1 MNRRLAVAY
10 FTAILGCAQQLPS
23 QPPANQTAPTVPA
36 PARPSLRMVPIEPN
50 GNESKGA
57 GPFEEGTRVAT
68 RSGLIEIRLGT
79 LTLVHMEPNSELRL
93 ESITPSRIGMAMEGG
108 TLLVQ
113 APQGAP
119 SVAVR
124 THDARIAPGD
134 GGICKITWS
143 QSLGTVVEV
152 RKGSAEVSTSEGE
165 EKILAGHSICIGP
178 CAAPASVAAEPGN
191 KKRKA
196 EAQPRHAQVEPKHNS
211 RAVPVAVKV
220 QPLSTGDSFTLKATC
235 DTLSRAECARIAKPT
250 SVAILRDC
258 DPQGRCRE
266 LTPHYGVKKTDGSD
280 SSISLQITL
289 LDEEEQGPWMRETEL
304 RLWDV
309 LRVTYGDGARIPPL
323 LEPVV
328 PGKGEV
334 KCCWFGDLKVWAN
347 APIGMG
353 IIPYLEV
360 TSATGVAKPWIVD
373 GVLEGAYDT
382 HPGWWKF
389 DLRTAPY
396 ATLTAGDSIT
406 ISAIV
411 HGPPQVLVKGTY
423 LPDGTSSGSSTA
435 MAPAPAAPGTP
446 AVNQAASGQGQP
458 WVATTGSCRNPRIG
472 ISSTGD
478 QVRVELGCR
487 PGDLSKLV
495 LYVDNKPV
503 SVKWTPS
510 PDLVY
515 LGDLSKPLPP
525 FASVKALQFDPP
537 QVDANSPAVVFEPQ
551 TLSIGPTLT
560 WVPQPTPRTNCK
572 PPEIQGT
579 LSAAGPVVVKVGCLP
594 SDAAGLV
601 LYIDNEKKEVQWIQA
616 KDQGVF
622 IGIVAAGLLQPF
634 QSVKVL
640 EFDPPQ
646 NREDSRAVVV
656 AGAAPA
662 APAPAPVPVT
672 STLGCAAPYIP
683 NAPGPVDSV
692 SVVLGC
698 LPGDPTKDLHVF
710 IDGKAPDGAV
720 TWLQQAGVTPIT
732 YTAKLPSKL
741 APGQSI
747 KVTQTN
753 PPQRDPDSPVVV
765 ATSLPSP
772 PSTIFV
778 VQEGATTVSG
788 TASGLDKVRV
798 QLVDGADVKSQAQ
811 DASVDATTG
820 LFNATFT
827 SPLQAGQQLRVFGV
841 SKSGTPSDSATPVE
855 VQPFGLDWGRV
866 RGYFT
871 AGLILSNNNSQFN
884 LTNANAFMGFNLDK
898 SWLGPSRA
906 FNSIN
911 GGFRERFRVHTY
923 FDARLTAIA
932 TGTSGTTASS
942 TPTLSAGSPSGTTG
956 TAGSGSGAAGTTTN
970 PSPNPTT
977 QLSNGQAASLQVGAY
992 LPIVFHQWDHK
1003 DRSYSLYVAPIAK
1016 VGLYTLTSAGSA
1028 TSQAAENANRSNQRF
1043 FPFFGYGLRLGHY
1056 HEYKTWDGRIDR
1068 SRSPEQLSYLDV
1080 SVGKWANFEYLA
1092 PFNYTPAAV
1101 PTCTVPASDATTA
1114 ACSERQRLWR
1124 YGFEGILV
1132 IPNTPLIVGLSANI
1146 SAQKPRSST
1155 PGAIFLTPPDD
1166 LRFLFGVRFD
1176 ASKLTGILSKLGGQ

>member
-1 MNRRLAVAY
+1 M
-10 FTAILGCAQQLPS
+10 
-23 QPPANQTAPTVPA
+23 
-36 PARPSLRMVPIEPN
+36 
-50 GNESKGA
+50 GN
-57 GPFEEGTRVAT
+57 
-68 RSGLIEIRLGT
+68 
-79 LTLVHMEPNSELRL
+79 LTLVHMDPKSELEL
-93 ESITPSRIGMAMEGG
+93 ASITPERIVLVMRGG
-108 TLLVQ
+108 TLLVL
-113 APQGAP
+113 APDAGPQVEVRTNDASITP
-119 SVAVR
+119 SVSGVSN
-124 THDARIAPGD
+124 
-134 GGICKITWS
+134 ITWG
-143 QSLGTVVEV
+143 QSEGSVVEV
-152 RKGSAEVSTSEGE
+152 RKGSVDVTTRQGLKHVA
-165 EKILAGHSICIGP
+165 AGHRLCTGP
-178 CAAPASVAAEPGN
+178 CPAPVENFSVATTRSKE
-191 KKRKA
+191 R
-196 EAQPRHAQVEPKHNS
+196 ES

-220 QPLSTGDSFTLKATC
+220 QPLSTGDSFSLKATC
-235 DTLSRAECARIAKPT
+235 DTLSRAECSRIAKPT

-258 DPQGRCRE
+258 NSREECRV
-266 LTPHYGVKKTDGSD
+266 LTPFYGVKKTDGSD

-289 LDEEEQGPWMRETEL
+289 IGDEL

-309 LRVTYGDGARIPPL
+309 LQVTYGHGARIPRS

-334 KCCWFGDLKVWAN
+334 KCCWFDGPLTVWAN
-347 APIGMG
+347 APIGMR
-353 IIPYLEV
+353 ITPYLEV
-360 TSATGVAKPWIVD
+360 TTAKGVAQPWIVQ
-373 GVLEGAYDT
+373 GALEGANDT

-389 DLRTAPY
+389 DLKTADY
-396 ATLTAGDSIT
+396 AALSPGDSVT
-406 ISAIV
+406 ISAII
-411 HGPPQVLVKGTY
+411 HGPPVPLVKGTY
-423 LPDGTSSGSSTA
+423 LADAASSGGGTA
-435 MAPAPAAPGTP
+435 MAPAALGNPSANQPAST
-446 AVNQAASGQGQP
+446 QGQP
-458 WVATTGSCRNPRIG
+458 WVATTGSCGNPTIEG
-472 ISSTGD
+472 TSPDGD
-478 QVRVELGCR
+478 KVKVQLRCR

-503 SVKWTPS
+503 SVRWTPS

-515 LGDLSKPLPP
+515 IGELTKPLPP

-537 QVDANSPAVVFEPQ
+537 QMDANSPAFVFPPQ
-551 TLSIGPTLT
+551 RLITGPILT
-560 WVPQPTPRTNCK
+560 WVPPNSSSTCP

-579 LSAAGPVVVKVGCLP
+579 LSAAGPVVVKVGCAP
-594 SDAAGLV
+594 SDPSGLT
-601 LYIDNEKKEVQWIQA
+601 LYIDNVKKEVQWIQT
-616 KDQGVF
+616 KDTSIF
-622 IGIVAAGLLQPF
+622 IGIVGAGVLQPF

-640 EFDPPQ
+640 EFNPPQ
-646 NREDSRAVVV
+646 RYPDSPAVVV
-656 AGAAPA
+656 AGALPA
-662 APAPAPVPVT
+662 APPPAPVVVT

-683 NAPGPVDSV
+683 NAPGPVDSF

-710 IDGKAPDGAV
+710 VDGKPPDGSV

-747 KVTQTN
+747 KVYQSN
-753 PPQRDPDSPVVV
+753 PQQRDPDSPVVV
-765 ATSLPSP
+765 ASGLPNP

-788 TASGLDKVRV
+788 SASGLDKVRV

-811 DASVDATTG
+811 DASVDASTG
-820 LFNATFT
+820 LFNASFT

-841 SKSGTPSDSATPVE
+841 SKSGTASDSATPVE
-855 VQPFGLDWGRV
+855 VQPFGLDWGRL

-898 SWLGPSRA
+898 SWLGPARA

-911 GGFRERFRVHTY
+911 GGFRERFRIHTY

-932 TGTSGTTASS
+932 TGTSGSTAGT
-942 TPTLSAGSPSGTTG
+942 TPTLSSGSSSGTTG
-956 TAGSGSGAAGTTTN
+956 TAGSGSGAASTTAN

-977 QLSNGQAASLQVGAY
+977 LLSNGQAASLQVGAY

-1003 DRSYSLYVAPIAK
+1003 ERSYSLYVAPIAK
-1016 VGLYTLTSAGSA
+1016 VGLYTLTSAGSL

-1056 HEYKTWDGRIDR
+1056 HEYKTWDGRVDR

-1132 IPNTPLIVGLSANI
+1132 IPNTPLIVGLNANI
-1146 SAQKPRSST
+1146 SAQKPRSPT